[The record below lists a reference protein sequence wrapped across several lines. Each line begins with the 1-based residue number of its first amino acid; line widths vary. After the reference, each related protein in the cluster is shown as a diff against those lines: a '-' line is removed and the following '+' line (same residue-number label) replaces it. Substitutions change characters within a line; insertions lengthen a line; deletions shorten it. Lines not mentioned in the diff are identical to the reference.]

1 MKTWTSASNG
11 ASPPSARASNRALKR
26 VGQKSQGLDEEEG
39 SHLLSQEQN
48 AELVW
53 LRQGNHIANA
63 VRPLANK
70 GKKWPVHAR
79 FAGGGIQLP
88 ITANLPA
95 ARFCTG
101 AQFR

>member
-1 MKTWTSASNG
+1 M
-11 ASPPSARASNRALKR
+11 
-26 VGQKSQGLDEEEG
+26 
-39 SHLLSQEQN
+39 SQEQN